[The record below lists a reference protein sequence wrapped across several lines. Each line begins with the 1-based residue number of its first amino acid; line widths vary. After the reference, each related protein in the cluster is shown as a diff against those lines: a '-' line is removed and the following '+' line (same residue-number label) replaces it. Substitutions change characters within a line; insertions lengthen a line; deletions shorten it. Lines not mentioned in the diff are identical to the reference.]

1 MAELIEVIRKVICEE
16 LDKRFPIKNTL
27 TTEEKAA
34 QLGIKPETLR
44 RKARNGEIPCTKS
57 GTGSKARYVFLLQIL
72 V

>member
-44 RKARNGEIPCTKS
+44 RKARNGEIPCIKS
-57 GTGSKARYVFLLQIL
+57 GTGSKARYVFSL
-72 V
+72 